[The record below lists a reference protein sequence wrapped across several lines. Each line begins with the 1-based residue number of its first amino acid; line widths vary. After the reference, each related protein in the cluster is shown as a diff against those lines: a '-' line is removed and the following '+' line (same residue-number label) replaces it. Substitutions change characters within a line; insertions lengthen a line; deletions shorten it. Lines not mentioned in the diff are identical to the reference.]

1 VEALGGI
8 PVVVLPKHLLSARA
22 CLALVLAAGAA
33 LRFYGL
39 GWGAP
44 YYHFHIDEHVVFSGA
59 DMIAR
64 SPREAALSPKFF
76 MYSPLPM
83 YILIVVRWIWQ
94 AATATRL
101 DLGVPHD
108 EIVFTLLGRAIS
120 ATIGTATIVVVYA
133 VARRV
138 GDWRSGLLAAGLT
151 AFGVLHLRESHFFTT
166 DIPMT
171 FFSVVTLWML
181 LPIVDEGITWRRD
194 LAVSL
199 AFGAALLC
207 KYTAVFL
214 VPVIGLAYLLAGP
227 LVDTRPVALLKRALH
242 ACIPGVLGLVF
253 FLAGDPLVIEYYG
266 KFRQDIADWVTAPLT
281 GTWKP
286 IWTAQFADV
295 TSPHLYWFTNILWW
309 GLGPAFE
316 IVGLAGVVWL
326 FWRRDRRAAVA
337 GAFVVAYFIV
347 AGRTVTPF
355 ARYGVPLVPALAITA
370 GVFLADLLDRP
381 RWRKAAV
388 VLTLVTLTTTGAY
401 AAAYLHVFAA
411 PDSRLAA
418 SNYMIH
424 HVPAGARVLVEPSQ
438 NMVPFGSYLEH
449 PDFNRDYMFR
459 HPEEARNDYYHLV
472 SLDTYVFLYDRN
484 RSQEAKRAYITS
496 RIAQADYIVMDDTF
510 LQFYQHLPQE
520 PHAAVKQ
527 YYDDLFAGRLGF
539 ELMKTYKVYPSLFG
553 VSIND
558 DRAELTFRLF
568 DHPRIFI
575 FRRTS
580 VRG

>member
-1 VEALGGI
+1 M
-8 PVVVLPKHLLSARA
+8 VVFPQYRLSARA
-22 CLALVLAAGAA
+22 WLALIVAAGAV

-39 GWGAP
+39 RWGAP

-59 DMIAR
+59 DMLAR
-64 SPREAALSPKFF
+64 DPREAALSPKFF

-83 YILIVVRWIWQ
+83 YLLIAVRWIWEG
-94 AATATRL
+94 ATAYRL
-101 DLGVPHD
+101 NLGVPHD
-108 EIVFTLLGRAIS
+108 AVVFTTLGRTIS
-120 ATIGTATIVVVYA
+120 ASLGTATIVVAYA

-138 GDWRSGLLAAGLT
+138 GDWRSGIFAAALT

-171 FFSVVTLWML
+171 FFSVLTLWTLM
-181 LPIVDEGITWRRD
+181 PILESGISWRRD
-194 LAVSL
+194 LAAGA

-214 VPVIGLAYLLAGP
+214 APVVGLAYLLAGP
-227 LVDTRPVALLKRALH
+227 VADARPAAVLKRALH
-242 ACIPGVLGLVF
+242 ACVPGALALVF
-253 FLAGDPLVIEYYG
+253 FLAGDPLAIAYYG

-316 IVGLAGVVWL
+316 IVGLAGVLWL

-337 GAFVVAYFIV
+337 GVFVVAYLAV

-355 ARYGVPLVPALAITA
+355 ARYGVPLVPALAISA
-370 GVFLADLLDRP
+370 GVFAADLINRP

-388 VLTLVTLTTTGAY
+388 AVTIVTLAATGAY

-418 SNYMIH
+418 ANYMIH

-449 PDFNRDYMFR
+449 PDFNRYYLMQG
-459 HPEEARNDYYHLV
+459 PEAARDDYYHLV
-472 SLDTYVFLYDRN
+472 SLDTYVFLYDRH
-484 RSQEAKRAYITS
+484 RSPEAKRAYIGS
-496 RIAQADYIVMDDTF
+496 RLGQADYIVMDDTY
-510 LQFYQHLPQE
+510 LQFYQHLPPAQ
-520 PHAAVKQ
+520 HAAVKQ
-527 YYDDLFAGRLGF
+527 YYDDLLAGRLGF
-539 ELMKTYKVYPSLFG
+539 ELMKTFKVYPSLFG

-558 DRAELTFRLF
+558 DGAELTFRLF
-568 DHPRIFI
+568 DHPRVYI
-575 FRRTS
+575 FRRTTES
-580 VRG
+580 PRT